1 MIQGGYVEIHRGA
14 WRVHGVLSV
23 SRSIGDAHLK
33 DWVMAEPDTM
43 ILQLTPDTEFLV
55 LASDGLWE
63 EVSLEHFAEGF
74 MHIPQCLIFNSNYIL
89 IYLGIDLCSTLLTLL
104 FDIMA

>member
-1 MIQGGYVEIHRGA
+1 MEIHRGA

-33 DWVMAEPDTM
+33 DWVLAEPETK
-43 ILQLTPDTEFLV
+43 ILQLTQDMEFLV

-63 EVSLEHFAEGF
+63 QVRIGKTAVSF
-74 MHIPQCLIFNSNYIL
+74 FNPFVHYSCMY
-89 IYLGIDLCSTLLTLL
+89 YS
-104 FDIMA
+104 

>member
-1 MIQGGYVEIHRGA
+1 MHRGA

-33 DWVMAEPDTM
+33 DWVLAEPDTKTLYM
-43 ILQLTPDTEFLV
+43 TQDMEYLI

-63 EVSLEHFAEGF
+63 EVRKK
-74 MHIPQCLIFNSNYIL
+74 YIL
-89 IYLGIDLCSTLLTLL
+89 LLWKASENYDKP
-104 FDIMA
+104 F

>member
-1 MIQGGYVEIHRGA
+1 LLLMASLNTLMQGGYVEIHRGA

-33 DWVMAEPDTM
+33 DWVLAEPDTK
-43 ILQLTPDTEFLV
+43 ILKLTPDMEFLV

-63 EVSLEHFAEGF
+63 EVRGKVGEVYA
-74 MHIPQCLIFNSNYIL
+74 
-89 IYLGIDLCSTLLTLL
+89 
-104 FDIMA
+104 

>member
-1 MIQGGYVEIHRGA
+1 MEYHRGA

-33 DWVMAEPDTM
+33 DWVLAEPDTK
-43 ILQLTPDTEFLV
+43 ILRLTPEMEFLV

-63 EVSLEHFAEGF
+63 EVRCESYTEKSVMQEKF
-74 MHIPQCLIFNSNYIL
+74 
-89 IYLGIDLCSTLLTLL
+89 
-104 FDIMA
+104 

>member
-1 MIQGGYVEIHRGA
+1 MHRGA

-33 DWVMAEPDTM
+33 NWVLAEPDTK
-43 ILQLTPDTEFLV
+43 ILHLTSDMEYLV

-63 EVSLEHFAEGF
+63 QVLK
-74 MHIPQCLIFNSNYIL
+74 
-89 IYLGIDLCSTLLTLL
+89 
-104 FDIMA
+104 

>member
-1 MIQGGYVEIHRGA
+1 MEYHRGA

-33 DWVMAEPDTM
+33 DWVLAEPDTK
-43 ILQLTPDTEFLV
+43 IHRLTSDMEFLV

-63 EVSLEHFAEGF
+63 EVRS
-74 MHIPQCLIFNSNYIL
+74 
-89 IYLGIDLCSTLLTLL
+89 
-104 FDIMA
+104 DISIVKKNPR

>member
-14 WRVHGVLSV
+14 WRVHGILSV

-33 DWVMAEPDTM
+33 DWVLAEPDTKTLNLARDM
-43 ILQLTPDTEFLV
+43 EYLI

-63 EVSLEHFAEGF
+63 EVRK
-74 MHIPQCLIFNSNYIL
+74 II
-89 IYLGIDLCSTLLTLL
+89 
-104 FDIMA
+104 

>member
-1 MIQGGYVEIHRGA
+1 MHRGA

-33 DWVMAEPDTM
+33 DWVPAEPDTRTLHM
-43 ILQLTPDTEFLV
+43 TQDMEYLV

-63 EVSLEHFAEGF
+63 EVRKK
-74 MHIPQCLIFNSNYIL
+74 YIL
-89 IYLGIDLCSTLLTLL
+89 LLWKPSVVYDNP
-104 FDIMA
+104 F

>member
-1 MIQGGYVEIHRGA
+1 MHRGA

-33 DWVMAEPDTM
+33 DWVLAEPDTK
-43 ILQLTPDTEFLV
+43 ILCLTSDMEYLV

-63 EVSLEHFAEGF
+63 EVRKK
-74 MHIPQCLIFNSNYIL
+74 M
-89 IYLGIDLCSTLLTLL
+89 YLDGQATLLVKTYLNYSTSNL
-104 FDIMA
+104 IG